1 MKDISELLGC
11 KYPIIQGAMGVIC
24 NPEFVAA
31 VSEAGGYGILATAFE
46 KDPGNL
52 KARVDAVK
60 ALTDKPFGANLMPFH
75 PKAFE
80 FADILVEAGVKA
92 VTTSGGSPKE
102 LLPYL
107 KDRNIKV
114 LHVVSNVPNA
124 VKAASA
130 GVDAVIAEGSESDS
144 IIFSAKDPA
153 TGWNGLW
160 FKGQA
165 DANTSRLAYCRF
177 SDMKTDHDWHGVIN
191 AERYPRLAIS
201 HSNISDNYAHAIN
214 LVNSSISL
222 DHTTL
227 SKNSKGGVHSYASN
241 PSLLNCRIIYNNSHG
256 MYLNL
261 SNPLIVNSIIANN
274 ETDALVLTA
283 ADPGIINSIIA
294 KNGGRIEVE
303 NKPGDGARFSIFL
316 PLGESEVVIG

>member
-31 VSEAGGYGILATAFE
+31 VSEAGGYGLLATAFE
-46 KDPGNL
+46 KDPGKL

-107 KDRNIKV
+107 KERNIKV

-130 GVDAVIAEGSESDS
+130 GVDAIIAEGSESGGMQGFNGASTMVLVPLVVDAVNVPVVAAGGIGDS
-144 IIFSAKDPA
+144 RGYKAAFDLGAVGVQVGTAFIAAEECIAHANYKNALVSSREGDTRLINSKWAQFRVIATPMAEKMMEKGGFSKAEFSAQEASMEAAWIQGD
-153 TGWNGLW
+153 L
-160 FKGQA
+160 
-165 DANTSRLAYCRF
+165 DA
-177 SDMKTDHDWHGVIN
+177 G
-191 AERYPRLAIS
+191 
-201 HSNISDNYAHAIN
+201 
-214 LVNSSISL
+214 
-222 DHTTL
+222 
-227 SKNSKGGVHSYASN
+227 
-241 PSLLNCRIIYNNSHG
+241 
-256 MYLNL
+256 
-261 SNPLIVNSIIANN
+261 IIAAGQITGMIKAVRPVR
-274 ETDALVLTA
+274 E
-283 ADPGIINSIIA
+283 IIEEMVS
-294 KNGGRIEVE
+294 
-303 NKPGDGARFSIFL
+303 
-316 PLGESEVVIG
+316 